1 MAIRFHEKLMTR
13 SALKRI
19 YIICTF
25 SIMYYAVWLPDFE
38 SIGLQNI
45 QISSTAVFGPFN
57 GIILGPYWGAAV
69 SLSVGIL
76 HQLIFHPGNGNTFA
90 MVTPFFLMLSSLI
103 AGLIVRKK
111 EKIALLIYSV
121 LIISWYLF
129 DTGRDAYLLPW
140 FDILTVIVF
149 VSFYRI
155 IVNKAISSSMYTF
168 VYLFLISLIAVLS
181 DHMAGGVVAVIILD
195 LPAHLFNEILL
206 IYPVERIILA
216 FSGALIAYLLIKLE
230 QTIIESMPIVA
241 NDMKKA
247 RMNTYKEYIQDV
259 KKIMNEQH
267 EK

>member
-45 QISSTAVFGPFN
+45 QISSTAAFGPFN

-76 HQLIFHPGNGNTFA
+76 HNLAFYSGHDNTFV
-90 MVTPFFLMLSSLI
+90 MLTPLFLMLSSLI

-168 VYLFLISLIAVLS
+168 VSLFLISLIAVLS

-195 LPAHLFNEILL
+195 LPSHIFNEILL
-206 IYPVERIILA
+206 IYPVERTILA

-230 QTIIESMPIVA
+230 QYIIEGIPIVA
-241 NDMKKA
+241 DDVKKA
-247 RMNTYKEYIQDV
+247 KMDSYQRYIQDV